1 MAKLKRAQLQD
12 LSSQIMRMAEPYAVQ
27 ATGQRIGITVLVFE
41 FGERG
46 NLAYISNAQRADMI
60 AAVKQW
66 LAHAERGGD

>member
-1 MAKLKRAQLQD
+1 MARLNRTQLQN
-12 LSSQIMRMAEPYAVQ
+12 LSAQIMRMAEPHAMQ
-27 ATGQRIGITVLVFE
+27 ATGQRVGITVLVFE

-60 AAVKQW
+60 AVVKEW